1 MVAPSRKESLISRIQ
16 EVEDD
21 EIIDHL
27 IRFLEME
34 LETKHESVYI
44 LTPEEEAAIEEG
56 DRDVLNG
63 HVLSEEEAN
72 ESAQKWL
79 L

>member
-16 EVEDD
+16 EVDDD

-34 LETKHESVYI
+34 LESRNESVYI

-56 DRDVLNG
+56 ERDVIIGNI
-63 HVLSEEEAN
+63 LSEEEA
-72 ESAQKWL
+72 EKDIEEWIS
-79 L
+79 